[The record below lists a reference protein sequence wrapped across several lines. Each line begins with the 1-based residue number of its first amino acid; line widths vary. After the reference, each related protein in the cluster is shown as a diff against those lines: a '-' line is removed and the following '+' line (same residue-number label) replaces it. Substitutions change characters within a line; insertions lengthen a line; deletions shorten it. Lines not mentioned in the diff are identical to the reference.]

1 MEPMRTGRRIR
12 HMSPG
17 RTLIP
22 AALAAALLAAPGIA
36 QAKEVSA
43 VKACGGGECN
53 TVTVHGE
60 DGMGLIPG
68 GRGGGPPDHRV
79 PFHRLTLLVGAD
91 GQVEA
96 RLHVLYAPSLRLVA
110 MDEPGADIVWETP
123 PPAALRIAQRATR
136 GITPRPASRM
146 PIERPAAATYATP
159 DPTAAPARAADEGGG
174 VPWVALGAGA
184 LVALAAAGLGV
195 RAVRRPHGGLS

>member
-1 MEPMRTGRRIR
+1 
-12 HMSPG
+12 MSPR

-22 AALAAALLAAPGIA
+22 AAVAAALLAVPGLA
-36 QAKEVSA
+36 QAKEVKA
-43 VKACGGGECN
+43 VKACGGGECR
-53 TVTVHGE
+53 TIHVHGQ
-60 DGMGLIPG
+60 DGISLIPG

-79 PFHRLTLLVGAD
+79 PFYRLTLAVGAE
-91 GQVEA
+91 GQTEA
-96 RLHVLYAPSLRLVA
+96 RLHVLFARSLRLVA

-136 GITPRPASRM
+136 GIEPRPAARM
-146 PIERPAAATYATP
+146 PIERPAAATIATP
-159 DPTAAPARAADEGGG
+159 DPTAAPPRAVVGDGGGG

-195 RAVRRPHGGLS
+195 RAVRRPHGGLG

>member
-1 MEPMRTGRRIR
+1 ME
-12 HMSPG
+12 HMSPR
-17 RTLIP
+17 RTLIL
-22 AALAAALLAAPGIA
+22 AALAAAPLAVPGIA

-53 TVTVHGE
+53 TVAVHGE
-60 DGMGLIPG
+60 DGMSLIPG

-79 PFHRLTLLVGAD
+79 PFHRLTLLVAAE
-91 GQVEA
+91 GQVQA
-96 RLHVLYAPSLRLVA
+96 RLHVLYAPSVRLVA

-123 PPAALRIAQRATR
+123 PPAALAIARRVSR
-136 GITPRPASRM
+136 GIAPRPASRM
-146 PIERPAAATYATP
+146 PIERPAAATFAAP
-159 DPTAAPARAADEGGG
+159 DPTAAPPRAAEDGGG
-174 VPWVALGAGA
+174 VPWIALGAGA